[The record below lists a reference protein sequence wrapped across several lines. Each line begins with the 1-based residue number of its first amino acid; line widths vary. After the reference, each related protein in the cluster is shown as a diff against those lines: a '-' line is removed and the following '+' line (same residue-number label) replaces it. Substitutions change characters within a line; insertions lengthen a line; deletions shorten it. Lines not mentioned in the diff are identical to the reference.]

1 MTIPECTLPLTMENF
16 TMKQTT
22 ILTASLLFAVPL
34 ASAWAQDPVA
44 PISIN
49 RSNPSMYEVTI
60 TNISRGSF
68 FTPILVASHRAEVK
82 LFTLGQ
88 PASPELATLAEGGDI
103 APLEQILLGDSNVA
117 GTGHSDGLLGPGQS
131 VTIQVPAKNA
141 NQISLA
147 AMILPTNDGF
157 IALNGVEVPR
167 SGSQTFMVP
176 GYDAGSEPND
186 ESCGNIP
193 GPQCK
198 GQGGSPTTSG
208 EGFVHVHAGIHGVGD
223 LAAADYDWRNPMA
236 SVTVRKAP

>member
-1 MTIPECTLPLTMENF
+1 MKLT
-16 TMKQTT
+16 TA
-22 ILTASLLFAVPL
+22 LTASLLLAAPL
-34 ASAWAQDPVA
+34 TGAWAQSSHGDFA
-44 PISIN
+44 N
-49 RSNPSMYEVTI
+49 TARNHNLMYEVTI
-60 TNISRGSF
+60 TNVTRGSF
-68 FTPILVASHRAEVK
+68 FTPILVASHRPGVN

-103 APLEQILLGDSNVA
+103 MPLEQILLGDSNVA

-131 VTIQVPAKNA
+131 VTVQVPAKNA

-176 GYDAGSEPND
+176 GYDAGSEFND
-186 ESCGNIP
+186 ESCANIP
-193 GPQCK
+193 GPLC
-198 GQGGSPTTSG
+198 GGVGSSPGVDG
-208 EGFVHVHAGIHGVGD
+208 EGFVHVHAGIHGVGN
-223 LAAADYDWRNPMA
+223 LTAADYDWRNPMA